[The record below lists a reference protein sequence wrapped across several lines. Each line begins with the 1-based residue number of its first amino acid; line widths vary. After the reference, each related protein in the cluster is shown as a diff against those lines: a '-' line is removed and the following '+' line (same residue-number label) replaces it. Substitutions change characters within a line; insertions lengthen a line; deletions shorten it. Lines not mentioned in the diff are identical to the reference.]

1 MKKSRISHKENDN
14 SVAVKLKGM
23 EYSDLTDKGFKIA
36 VMEKC
41 NELPKKKGG
50 GRKPQKNN
58 SVKSGIKF
66 MNRRIYLPNKV
77 IYLPKSFNLN

>member
-1 MKKSRISHKENDN
+1 
-14 SVAVKLKGM
+14 M

-41 NELPKKKGG
+41 NELPEKKGAG
-50 GRKPQKNN
+50 GERKPQKNN
-58 SVKSGIKF
+58 SMKSGIKF